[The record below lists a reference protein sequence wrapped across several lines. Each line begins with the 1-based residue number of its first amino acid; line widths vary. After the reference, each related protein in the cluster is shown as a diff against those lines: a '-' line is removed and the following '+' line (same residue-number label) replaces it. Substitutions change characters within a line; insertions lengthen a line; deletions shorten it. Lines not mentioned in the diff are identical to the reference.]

1 MILLI
6 AIYVFLMLTSHIKGY
21 LHYSKHM
28 NYKWNPLQFPNTKV
42 YTIITFDDIGWN
54 KIINQT
60 NSDSNE
66 DDNDYIDFIISM
78 TRQCFY
84 DAFGYTVSTMNPMT
98 TTTQETVRTPTQS
111 PTQYPIRSNRRYRY
125 NRRLLNNNNNEDEY
139 DKFFKNKIA
148 FKNIKKSLLSG
159 NRFNYTFGILFNDMI
174 VFDEYMLISLDINH
188 EYQLLRAV
196 FYQCL
201 YLTLN
206 VKHIQLHIMSL
217 SEGIY
222 DEDSSD
228 IDGSDEINK
237 NEYNNTNLN
246 GNNGDLIVDL
256 HPTTTQTSIEYNV
269 MITLNDNCLR
279 NKGGMYVKDI
289 IIEEIITFYSNCL
302 SWKDNDNNL
311 KYKTYHVSDIEMV
324 YFFKII
330 DNDRSCLIDI
340 DMQYLEHK
348 CVDNIEYEPVYKL
361 DIIYNGYSAQ
371 CDALNISNLNV

>member
-6 AIYVFLMLTSHIKGY
+6 AIYVFLTLTSHIKGY
-21 LHYSKHM
+21 LHYSKQM
-28 NYKWNPLQFPNTKV
+28 GYKWNPLQFPNTKV

-84 DAFGYTVSTMNPMT
+84 DAFGYTVSTMNPMP

-125 NRRLLNNNNNEDEY
+125 KDSTSDSNRRLLNNNNNNNNNNNEDEYDKFFKNKIAFKNIKKSLLSGNRFNYTFGILFNDIRRLLNNNNNEDEY

-302 SWKDNDNNL
+302 SWK
-311 KYKTYHVSDIEMV
+311 
-324 YFFKII
+324 
-330 DNDRSCLIDI
+330 
-340 DMQYLEHK
+340 
-348 CVDNIEYEPVYKL
+348 
-361 DIIYNGYSAQ
+361 
-371 CDALNISNLNV
+371 